1 MKLIECNEI
10 SFADSNKF
18 PNSDTLTSAITWSS
32 TMTNAKGVDARE
44 IQNVANL
51 IMLSNNFALWR
62 LEVENADMSL
72 LICQVNIKV
81 MMSSLILY
89 INYLMKKLS
98 TITFSHSSWREILMT
113 EMKKVIQDVS
123 KSYYEI
129 FVQEY
134 IKDFINGIECKK
146 SYKLYVIL
154 M

>member
-18 PNSDTLTSAITWSS
+18 PNSDALTSAITWSS

-51 IMLSNNFALWR
+51 IMLSNSFALWS
-62 LEVENADMSL
+62 LDVENADMSL
-72 LICQVNIKV
+72 LICQVNIKG

-89 INYLMKKLS
+89 INHLMKKLS
-98 TITFSHSSWREILMT
+98 TITFSREILHEERYWWLRWRKSFKMYLNHIIRYLFKSILKILL
-113 EMKKVIQDVS
+113 MVS
-123 KSYYEI
+123 NAKNN
-129 FVQEY
+129 
-134 IKDFINGIECKK
+134 IN
-146 SYKLYVIL
+146 Y